1 MHARRPSALVAFA
14 AASLTL
20 TASFAHAAATKGKAT
35 PALTDANIA
44 AIVVAANTID
54 IDNGH
59 LALQKSTNASVR
71 AFAQQMVT
79 DHTSVNEKATALA
92 TKLSL
97 TPQPNGTSRSLLSST
112 KAKRMRMA
120 KLTGAAFDRAY
131 LDNEITYHQSVIDM
145 LRDKLVPGAQNTE
158 LKDLLTSVQ
167 PAFDAHLQHAKET
180 RAALKE

>member
-1 MHARRPSALVAFA
+1 MPAFRRSVLVALA

-20 TASFAHAAATKGKAT
+20 AGSTGHAAATKSKAT

-44 AIVVAANTID
+44 AIVLAANTID
-54 IDNGH
+54 IDNAH
-59 LALQKSTNASVR
+59 VALERSTNESVK

-79 DHTSVNEKATALA
+79 DHTSVNDKAKALA

-97 TPQPNGTSRSLLSST
+97 TPQPNGTSRSLLSTT
-112 KAKRMRMA
+112 KAKRARMA
-120 KLTGAAFDRAY
+120 KLSGAAFDKAY
-131 LDNEITYHQSVIDM
+131 LDNEITYHQAVIDM
-145 LRDKLVPGAQNTE
+145 LNQKLVPGAQNTE

>member
-1 MHARRPSALVAFA
+1 MRAVRRSVLVALA
-14 AASLTL
+14 ATSLTL
-20 TASFAHAAATKGKAT
+20 TGSIAHAAATRGKAT

-59 LALQKSTNASVR
+59 LALQKSTNESVKS
-71 AFAQQMVT
+71 FAQQMVT

-97 TPQPNGTSRSLLSST
+97 TPRPNGTSRSLLATT
-112 KAKRMRMA
+112 KAKRARMA
-120 KLTGAAFDRAY
+120 RLSGAAFDKAY
-131 LDNEITYHQSVIDM
+131 LDNEIAYHQSVIDM
-145 LRDKLVPGAQNTE
+145 LRDKLVPGAQNAE

-167 PAFDAHLQHAKET
+167 PAFDAHLAHAKET

>member
-1 MHARRPSALVAFA
+1 MRVVRRSVLVAFA

-20 TASFAHAAATKGKAT
+20 TGFTAHAAATRGKAT

-54 IDNGH
+54 IDNAH
-59 LALQKSTNASVR
+59 VALEKSSNESVK

-92 TKLSL
+92 TRLSL
-97 TPQPNGTSRSLLSST
+97 TPRPNGTSRSLLSSS
-112 KAKRMRMA
+112 KAKRARLA
-120 KLTGAAFDRAY
+120 RLAGAAFDKAY
-131 LDNEITYHQSVIDM
+131 LDNEITYHQAVIDM
-145 LRDKLVPGAQNTE
+145 LRDKLVPGAENTE

-167 PAFDAHLQHAKET
+167 PAFDAHLAHAKET